1 MTDQSKLEKLFRQHY
16 RQMYRLATMLLHDD
30 AESKDVVHDIFAHLL
45 NDSKELKEETAEHY
59 LLTCVR
65 NRCLNV
71 IRSRQ
76 IQERVEHLYLL
87 DLDTTITPTEL
98 PFVWVSVKPPSIS
111 ICAVRLINYVHIL
124 ITNERMN
131 KTDLL
136 LQMMEQPQ
144 HYTAEE
150 WQEILADEECR
161 ELYTLMSKTQS
172 AIDATRADQEV
183 TDDMIDA
190 EWQRL
195 SDEKQEV
202 RNEKFSLL
210 KFAAMFVGI
219 LMLSGIAFAAIHF
232 ASHYNAPEEQDTEVV
247 KNSQSSNS
255 CPQLAEPDTIATR
268 QPKLYDNVP
277 LGEIFEELS
286 ACYHVKVVYQNEDAP
301 RLRLFYQWKPEYTLE
316 KVVEMLNNFEW
327 IQIQTENDTLFIRTT
342 AIPAKDC

>member
-1 MTDQSKLEKLFRQHY
+1 
-16 RQMYRLATMLLHDD
+16 
-30 AESKDVVHDIFAHLL
+30 
-45 NDSKELKEETAEHY
+45 
-59 LLTCVR
+59 
-65 NRCLNV
+65 
-71 IRSRQ
+71 
-76 IQERVEHLYLL
+76 
-87 DLDTTITPTEL
+87 
-98 PFVWVSVKPPSIS
+98 
-111 ICAVRLINYVHIL
+111 
-124 ITNERMN
+124 MN
-131 KTDLL
+131 KTNLL

-150 WQEILADEECR
+150 WQEILADEDCR

-172 AIDATRADQEV
+172 AIDAARADQEV

-195 SDEKQEV
+195 SEEKREV
-202 RNEKFSLL
+202 RSGKYSLL
-210 KFAAMFVGI
+210 KFAAMFVGV
-219 LMLSGIAFAAIHF
+219 LMLSGIAFAVIHI
-232 ASHYNAPEEQDTEVV
+232 ASYYNAPEEQDTEVV

>member
-1 MTDQSKLEKLFRQHY
+1 
-16 RQMYRLATMLLHDD
+16 
-30 AESKDVVHDIFAHLL
+30 
-45 NDSKELKEETAEHY
+45 
-59 LLTCVR
+59 
-65 NRCLNV
+65 
-71 IRSRQ
+71 
-76 IQERVEHLYLL
+76 
-87 DLDTTITPTEL
+87 
-98 PFVWVSVKPPSIS
+98 
-111 ICAVRLINYVHIL
+111 
-124 ITNERMN
+124 MN

-161 ELYTLMSKTQS
+161 ELYTLMSKTQG
-172 AIDATRADQEV
+172 AIDAARAEQEV

-195 SDEKQEV
+195 SDEKQEA
-202 RNEKFSLL
+202 RSEQYSLH

-219 LMLSGIAFAAIHF
+219 LMLSGIAFAAIQ
-232 ASHYNAPEEQDTEVV
+232 SLIPSPSPKDEGSSYTQTQDTVV
-247 KNSQSSNS
+247 KHSASPSAGKRS
-255 CPQLAEPDTIATR
+255 GEAHI
-268 QPKLYDNVP
+268 YDNVP

-286 ACYHVKVVYQNEDAP
+286 AYYHVNVVYQNDDAP

-327 IQIQTENDTLFIRTT
+327 IQIETENDTLFIRTT

>member
-1 MTDQSKLEKLFRQHY
+1 
-16 RQMYRLATMLLHDD
+16 
-30 AESKDVVHDIFAHLL
+30 
-45 NDSKELKEETAEHY
+45 
-59 LLTCVR
+59 
-65 NRCLNV
+65 
-71 IRSRQ
+71 
-76 IQERVEHLYLL
+76 
-87 DLDTTITPTEL
+87 
-98 PFVWVSVKPPSIS
+98 
-111 ICAVRLINYVHIL
+111 
-124 ITNERMN
+124 MN

-172 AIDATRADQEV
+172 AIDAARVDKEV
-183 TDDMIDA
+183 TDEMIDA

-195 SDEKQEV
+195 SHEKRKATGRSVSGNEV
-202 RNEKFSLL
+202 RSEKYSFL

-219 LMLSGIAFAAIHF
+219 LMLSGIAYAAIHI
-232 ASHYNAPEEQDTEVV
+232 ASHYNASKEQDTKVI
-247 KNSQSSNS
+247 KNSQPSTSS
-255 CPQLAEPDTIATR
+255 PQLAEPDTIATL

-286 ACYHVKVVYQNEDAP
+286 DYYNVKVVYQNEDAP

>member
-1 MTDQSKLEKLFRQHY
+1 
-16 RQMYRLATMLLHDD
+16 
-30 AESKDVVHDIFAHLL
+30 
-45 NDSKELKEETAEHY
+45 
-59 LLTCVR
+59 
-65 NRCLNV
+65 
-71 IRSRQ
+71 
-76 IQERVEHLYLL
+76 
-87 DLDTTITPTEL
+87 
-98 PFVWVSVKPPSIS
+98 
-111 ICAVRLINYVHIL
+111 
-124 ITNERMN
+124 MN

-150 WQEILADEECR
+150 WQEILADVECR

-195 SDEKQEV
+195 SHEKQET
-202 RNEKFSLL
+202 RNDKYSLL

-219 LMLSGIAFAAIHF
+219 LMLSGIAYAAIHIV
-232 ASHYNAPEEQDTEVV
+232 SHYNAPKEQETKVI
-247 KNSQSSNS
+247 KNSQSSTS
-255 CPQLAEPDTIATR
+255 SPRLAEPDTIVTL
-268 QPKLYDNVP
+268 QPT

-286 ACYHVKVVYQNEDAP
+286 GYYNVKVVYQNEDAP
-301 RLRLFYQWKPEYTLE
+301 RLRLFYQWRPEYTLE

-327 IQIQTENDTLFIRTT
+327 IQIQTENDTLFIKTT

>member
-1 MTDQSKLEKLFRQHY
+1 
-16 RQMYRLATMLLHDD
+16 
-30 AESKDVVHDIFAHLL
+30 
-45 NDSKELKEETAEHY
+45 
-59 LLTCVR
+59 
-65 NRCLNV
+65 
-71 IRSRQ
+71 
-76 IQERVEHLYLL
+76 
-87 DLDTTITPTEL
+87 
-98 PFVWVSVKPPSIS
+98 
-111 ICAVRLINYVHIL
+111 
-124 ITNERMN
+124 MN

-150 WQEILADEECR
+150 WQEILADVECR

-202 RNEKFSLL
+202 RNEKYSLL
-210 KFAAMFVGI
+210 QFAAMFVGI
-219 LMLSGIAFAAIHF
+219 LMLSGIAFAAIQIV
-232 ASHYNAPEEQDTEVV
+232 SHYNEPKEQNTRVV
-247 KNSQSSNS
+247 NNSQPSISS
-255 CPQLAEPDTIATR
+255 PQIAESDTIVEA
-268 QPKLYDNVP
+268 QPRLYDNVP
-277 LGEIFEELS
+277 LGDIFDELS
-286 ACYHVKVVYQNEDAP
+286 DYYHVKVVYQNEDAP

-327 IQIQTENDTLFIRTT
+327 IQIQPENDTLFIRTT

>member
-1 MTDQSKLEKLFRQHY
+1 
-16 RQMYRLATMLLHDD
+16 
-30 AESKDVVHDIFAHLL
+30 
-45 NDSKELKEETAEHY
+45 
-59 LLTCVR
+59 
-65 NRCLNV
+65 
-71 IRSRQ
+71 
-76 IQERVEHLYLL
+76 
-87 DLDTTITPTEL
+87 
-98 PFVWVSVKPPSIS
+98 
-111 ICAVRLINYVHIL
+111 
-124 ITNERMN
+124 MN

-150 WQEILADEECR
+150 WQEILVDEECR

-172 AIDATRADQEV
+172 TIDAARADKEI
-183 TDDMIDA
+183 TDEMIDA

-202 RNEKFSLL
+202 RSEKYSLL

-219 LMLSGIAFAAIHF
+219 LMLSGIAFAAIHI
-232 ASHYNAPEEQDTEVV
+232 ASHYNAPKGQNVEVIT
-247 KNSQSSNS
+247 NSQSSTAS
-255 CPQLAEPDTIATR
+255 PQLAETDTIAVL
-268 QPKLYDNVP
+268 QSKLYDNVP

-286 ACYHVKVVYQNEDAP
+286 GYYNVKVVYQNEDAP

>member
-1 MTDQSKLEKLFRQHY
+1 
-16 RQMYRLATMLLHDD
+16 
-30 AESKDVVHDIFAHLL
+30 
-45 NDSKELKEETAEHY
+45 
-59 LLTCVR
+59 
-65 NRCLNV
+65 
-71 IRSRQ
+71 
-76 IQERVEHLYLL
+76 
-87 DLDTTITPTEL
+87 
-98 PFVWVSVKPPSIS
+98 
-111 ICAVRLINYVHIL
+111 
-124 ITNERMN
+124 MN

-161 ELYTLMSKTQS
+161 ELYTLMSKTQG
-172 AIDATRADQEV
+172 AIDAARAEQEV

-202 RNEKFSLL
+202 RNEKYSLL

-219 LMLSGIAFAAIHF
+219 LMLSGIAFAAIQ
-232 ASHYNAPEEQDTEVV
+232 SLIPSPSPKDEGSSYTQTQDTVV
-247 KNSQSSNS
+247 KHSASPSAGKRS
-255 CPQLAEPDTIATR
+255 GEAHI
-268 QPKLYDNVP
+268 YDNVP

-286 ACYHVKVVYQNEDAP
+286 AYYHVNVVYQNDDAP
-301 RLRLFYQWKPEYTLE
+301 RLRLFYQWKPEYPLE

-327 IQIQTENDTLFIRTT
+327 IQIETKNDTLFIRTT

>member
-1 MTDQSKLEKLFRQHY
+1 
-16 RQMYRLATMLLHDD
+16 
-30 AESKDVVHDIFAHLL
+30 
-45 NDSKELKEETAEHY
+45 
-59 LLTCVR
+59 
-65 NRCLNV
+65 
-71 IRSRQ
+71 
-76 IQERVEHLYLL
+76 
-87 DLDTTITPTEL
+87 
-98 PFVWVSVKPPSIS
+98 
-111 ICAVRLINYVHIL
+111 
-124 ITNERMN
+124 MN

-172 AIDATRADQEV
+172 AIDAARVDQEV
-183 TDDMIDA
+183 TDDMVDA

-202 RNEKFSLL
+202 RNEKYSLL
-210 KFAAMFVGI
+210 QFAAMFVGI
-219 LMLSGIAFAAIHF
+219 LMLSGIAFAAIQIV
-232 ASHYNAPEEQDTEVV
+232 SHYNEPKEQNTRVV
-247 KNSQSSNS
+247 NNSQPSISS
-255 CPQLAEPDTIATR
+255 PQIAESDTIAAA
-268 QPKLYDNVP
+268 QPRLYDNVP
-277 LGEIFEELS
+277 LGDIFDELS
-286 ACYHVKVVYQNEDAP
+286 DYYHVKVVYQNEDAP

>member
-1 MTDQSKLEKLFRQHY
+1 
-16 RQMYRLATMLLHDD
+16 
-30 AESKDVVHDIFAHLL
+30 
-45 NDSKELKEETAEHY
+45 
-59 LLTCVR
+59 
-65 NRCLNV
+65 
-71 IRSRQ
+71 
-76 IQERVEHLYLL
+76 
-87 DLDTTITPTEL
+87 
-98 PFVWVSVKPPSIS
+98 
-111 ICAVRLINYVHIL
+111 
-124 ITNERMN
+124 MN

-172 AIDATRADQEV
+172 AIDAARVDQEV
-183 TDDMIDA
+183 TDDMVDA

-202 RNEKFSLL
+202 RNEKYSLL
-210 KFAAMFVGI
+210 QFAAMFVGI
-219 LMLSGIAFAAIHF
+219 LMLSGIAFAAIQIV
-232 ASHYNAPEEQDTEVV
+232 SHYNEPKEQDTRVV
-247 KNSQSSNS
+247 NNSQPSISS
-255 CPQLAEPDTIATR
+255 PQIAESDTIVEA
-268 QPKLYDNVP
+268 QPRLYDNVP
-277 LGEIFEELS
+277 LGDIFDELS
-286 ACYHVKVVYQNEDAP
+286 DYYHVKVVYQNEDAP

>member
-1 MTDQSKLEKLFRQHY
+1 
-16 RQMYRLATMLLHDD
+16 
-30 AESKDVVHDIFAHLL
+30 
-45 NDSKELKEETAEHY
+45 
-59 LLTCVR
+59 
-65 NRCLNV
+65 
-71 IRSRQ
+71 
-76 IQERVEHLYLL
+76 
-87 DLDTTITPTEL
+87 
-98 PFVWVSVKPPSIS
+98 
-111 ICAVRLINYVHIL
+111 
-124 ITNERMN
+124 MN

-172 AIDATRADQEV
+172 AIDAARADQKV

-195 SDEKQEV
+195 SREKRKATGRRVSGNEV
-202 RNEKFSLL
+202 RSEKYSLL
-210 KFAAMFVGI
+210 KFAAMFVGV
-219 LMLSGIAFAAIHF
+219 LMLSGIAFAAIHI
-232 ASHYNAPEEQDTEVV
+232 ASHYNAPKEQETKVI
-247 KNSQSSNS
+247 KNSQPSTSS
-255 CPQLAEPDTIATR
+255 PQLAEPDTIAAP

-286 ACYHVKVVYQNEDAP
+286 DYYKVKVVYQNEDAP